1 MGMRSTSLLLM
12 SLVGDSR
19 FADRDRWAV
28 WLGGCSD
35 RQITTGE
42 LTRSSRTLGEGYT
55 MAEQN
60 RERSIGNMVESKNLF
75 RADVDQSGD
84 WYVWRR
90 LGASGWAT
98 LRRCTGREQAFEL
111 AKALNQD
118 APVAAG

>member
-1 MGMRSTSLLLM
+1 M
-12 SLVGDSR
+12 
-19 FADRDRWAV
+19 
-28 WLGGCSD
+28 
-35 RQITTGE
+35 
-42 LTRSSRTLGEGYT
+42 TRSFRTLGEGNT

-60 RERSIGNMVESKNLF
+60 RERSIGDMVEPKKLF

-98 LRRCTGREQAFEL
+98 LRRCSGREQALEL

-118 APVAAG
+118 SPVAAG